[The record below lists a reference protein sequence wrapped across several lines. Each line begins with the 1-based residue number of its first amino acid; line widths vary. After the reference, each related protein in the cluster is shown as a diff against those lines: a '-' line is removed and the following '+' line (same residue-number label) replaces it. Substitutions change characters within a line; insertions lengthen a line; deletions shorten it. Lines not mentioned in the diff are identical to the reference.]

1 MAKKQFFGVK
11 YPFLVD
17 NKNHFYVAANETVA
31 DKVKSQLM
39 HIVFTPKGQRI
50 RMPEFGTDL
59 IKYIF
64 DQNDEITWESVKN
77 EVSESVNRW
86 SNNLSLR
93 NISVVKNEEDDSQVF
108 VRLDYSVTEGNKV
121 INDSIVV
128 EV

>member
-11 YPFLVD
+11 YPFLDD
-17 NKNHFYVAANETVA
+17 NERHFYVAANETIA

-50 RMPEFGTDL
+50 RNPEFGTDL
-59 IKYIF
+59 IKFIF
-64 DQNDEITWESVKN
+64 DQNDGTTWEAVKM
-77 EVSESVNRW
+77 EVSESVTRW

-93 NISVVKNEEDDSQVF
+93 NIQVVKSEEDESQIF

-121 INDSIVV
+121 TNDSIVV
-128 EV
+128 EI

>member
-11 YPFLVD
+11 YPFLND
-17 NKNHFYVAANETVA
+17 NERHFYVAANESVA
-31 DKVKSQLM
+31 DKVRSQLM

-50 RMPEFGTDL
+50 RNPEFGTDL

-64 DQNDEITWESVKN
+64 DQNDGVTWESVKT
-77 EVSESVNRW
+77 EVSESVTRW

-93 NISVVKNEEDDSQVF
+93 NISVVKSEEDESQVF

-121 INDSIVV
+121 TNDSIVV
-128 EV
+128 EI